1 MKNKKPEL
9 EADALNTFANKGQVD
24 ELFRRLKSDNSTFL
38 DANRKQKCDSNKLK
52 EHFKHYFNIE
62 EDINEPFELNEALEF
77 VKELQQVDINGINMS
92 PPNFDEIRHIPKNLK
107 NSNATLKTQTN
118 LLGKWTNCIER
129 YGLQMV
135 SPNLGSIQSLLPY
148 GKDLLKEN
156 YLIRLHIED
165 CK

>member
-1 MKNKKPEL
+1 MAICNGTPSYKDVTKKVENKVKWLKNKKLEL
-9 EADALNTFANKGQVD
+9 EADALNTFANKRQVD

-38 DANRKQKCDSNKLK
+38 DTNRKQKCDSNKLK
-52 EHFKHYFNIE
+52 EHFKRHFNIE
-62 EDINEPFELNEALEF
+62 EDINEPFELNEA
-77 VKELQQVDINGINMS
+77 
-92 PPNFDEIRHIPKNLK
+92 
-107 NSNATLKTQTN
+107 

-135 SPNLGSIQSLLPY
+135 SPNLGAIQSLLPY

-156 YLIRLHIED
+156 YLIRPHIED